1 VRLKGVLLNW
11 KKVKM
16 TFQLA
21 ARAEMLQPDNPIH
34 RSAARLNQSGDN
46 GSLGMEAFARTKNKA
61 RLKRFVPYSHYNTG

>member
-21 ARAEMLQPDNPIH
+21 ARAEMLQPHNPIH
-34 RSAARLNQSGDN
+34 RRAARLNQSGDN
-46 GSLGMEAFARTKNKA
+46 RSVGLEAFCPQKKQDALEAVRAVFT
-61 RLKRFVPYSHYNTG
+61 V